1 MERHPPPILN
11 RIPYYEDRMSE
22 LETGFRIG
30 DVIAMI
36 KRRWPVV
43 FGAALIGLLAG
54 YLVYASA
61 PTTFNATSRV
71 QVRPIKLNQFEA
83 DGKDNAVEIPTEM
96 DLVKSDAVADT
107 IRKEL
112 GLTGENR
119 AILSRVVVATELDS
133 LVLKLSFD
141 GDTAKE
147 ARDGANAVAAGYL
160 AQRQST
166 ATASRDT
173 QVAKL
178 DEEIKAKTAA
188 LTEAQAALDGASDN
202 DPQKPGLRV
211 TVNNLTDEVK
221 GLTDVRT
228 QLNQF
233 DPTTVGTL
241 VRKASLPAPTT
252 SKMALGKAV
261 GVFGLFVLGG
271 LAAAWL
277 LDRRDGLGGGRRR
290 IEQIVPGANIRVMP
304 GAEGSSAT
312 PAEIDTAIDRLAVEL
327 VAGGTPGNPSS
338 VLVIGAGMEPPV
350 ALAEELAS
358 SLAYAGIPTLFVL
371 AGTTDRELRSAHAVA
386 SFADLVTSGASVAG
400 PAGLPAQAGDQVRT
414 AGPIVSWL
422 RPKGSAEAAGLLRRA
437 VVDSLV
443 TRAGRERFE
452 AVVFVAPSPNRTAA
466 GSALGQWVG
475 RTAMVVGSD
484 ERPQAESVA
493 TALAEAG
500 VRVTEV
506 VWT

>member
-1 MERHPPPILN
+1 
-11 RIPYYEDRMSE
+11 MSE

-30 DVIAMI
+30 DVVAMI
-36 KRRWPVV
+36 RRRWPVV
-43 FGAALIGLLAG
+43 FGAALIGLIAG
-54 YLVYASA
+54 YLVYAAA
-61 PTTFNATSRV
+61 PTTYSATARV
-71 QVRPIKLNQFEA
+71 QVRPIKLNQF
-83 DGKDNAVEIPTEM
+83 DPDSKDNLVDIATEK
-96 DLVKSDAVADT
+96 DLVKSDAVADAV
-107 IRKEL
+107 RQKL

-119 AILSRVVVATELDS
+119 AILARVAVATEVDS
-133 LVLKLSFD
+133 LVLKLTFA
-141 GDTAKE
+141 GDSAKE
-147 ARDGANAVAAGYL
+147 AQAGANAVANGYIT
-160 AQRQST
+160 QRQDT
-166 ATASRDT
+166 ATATRDT
-173 QVAKL
+173 QVARL
-178 DEEIKAKTAA
+178 DEDIKAKTAA
-188 LTEAQAALDGASDN
+188 LTEAQATLDAMSDN
-202 DPQKPGLRV
+202 DPEKPNIKVQVSTL
-211 TVNNLTDEVK
+211 TAELKDLTDQRAQ
-221 GLTDVRT
+221 LT
-228 QLNQF
+228 QF
-233 DPTTVGTL
+233 DPATVATL
-241 VRKASLPAPTT
+241 VRTAALPAGTT

-261 GVFGLFVLGG
+261 GVFGLFVLAG
-271 LAAAWL
+271 LGAAWL

-290 IEQIVPGANIRVMP
+290 IEAIVPGANMRVMP
-304 GAEGSSAT
+304 GAEGSGAT

-327 VAGGTPGNPSS
+327 VAGGTPGNPAS
-338 VLVIGAGMEPPV
+338 VLVIGAGLEPPV

-358 SLAYAGIPTLFVL
+358 SLAYAGIPALFVL
-371 AGTTDRELRSAHAVA
+371 AGTTDRQLRSVHTVA

-400 PAGLPAQAGDQVRT
+400 PAGLPAQAGET
-414 AGPIVSWL
+414 PLAGGPTVSWL

-475 RTAMVVGSD
+475 RTALIVGPD